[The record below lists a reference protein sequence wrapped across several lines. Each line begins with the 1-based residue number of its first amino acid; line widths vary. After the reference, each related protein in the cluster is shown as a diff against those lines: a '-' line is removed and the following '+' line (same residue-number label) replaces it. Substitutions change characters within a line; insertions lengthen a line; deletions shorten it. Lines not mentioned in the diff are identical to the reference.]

1 MMISIKT
8 MILGMSGPR
17 SLTLEQVE
25 RVKLDLTKISRS
37 YKRCCWYVGDAAGVD
52 ELARELAPELIIYK
66 AISREPWE
74 LQKRSKRLV
83 DALAE
88 VGGTLHVWI
97 NKPCPDGVTVNS
109 WKSSGSWGTARYAV
123 FKGVVVVLHWLIEE
137 QPTPQWMNQGQLSLF

>member
-1 MMISIKT
+1 MNI
-8 MILGMSGPR
+8 GFSGPR
-17 SLTLEQVE
+17 SLVQNQAAQVRLELV
-25 RVKLDLTKISRS
+25 KISMIS
-37 YKRCCWYVGDAAGVD
+37 DCQIWHVGDAVGVD
-52 ELARELAPELIIYK
+52 ALARELAPELVIYK

-83 DALAE
+83 DALAV
-88 VGGTLHVWI
+88 VGGSLHVWI

-123 FKGVVVVLHWLIEE
+123 FKGVVVVLHWLIGE